1 MRTKMRTIYP
11 SVFRK
16 PEVIRELDRFREKFF
31 SVSAGKACNNIVFV
45 SLLLQFHFKRHWYS
59 VQTPNLVIVLT
70 LQRLFLNA
78 KFVHMS
84 IRYIPAK

>member
-45 SLLLQFHFKRHWYS
+45 TLLLQFHFKRPWYS
-59 VQTPNLVIVLT
+59 VQTPISKCEIRSYVDSIYPSELVSKHIGL
-70 LQRLFLNA
+70 
-78 KFVHMS
+78 
-84 IRYIPAK
+84 